1 MCRYGVEKP
10 DRTGF
15 TMNLSETGLF
25 VKTNNVYKPGTT
37 LQLELEFPERK
48 FSMWGRVIWAKKVPP
63 QLAHI
68 LECGMGICFVDPS
81 AEWMEFYE
89 AWRES
94 E

>member
-89 AWRES
+89 AWRET